1 VLLLESSLKDL
12 LPFRGLIVTT
22 PQSHI
27 RTRIKICGIT
37 RPEDAL
43 AVAEVGADAIGLVFY
58 AKSPR
63 AVTIAQAQAIINV
76 LPPFVTRVGLFVDA
90 SQQELDMVLD
100 QVELDV
106 VQFHGNETL
115 AQCESAGKEYMKA
128 VRVQETSDIV
138 AALEKYPSASAL
150 LLDAYHPTLPGGT
163 GETFDW
169 DKIPQ
174 NLAKPIVL
182 AGGLNSGNVAHAI
195 AAVCPYAVD
204 VSGGVEQSKGV
215 KSVDKIID
223 FVAAVNSA

>member
-1 VLLLESSLKDL
+1 L
-12 LPFRGLIVTT
+12 TT
-22 PQSHI
+22 NLSQFKP

-43 AVAEVGADAIGLVFY
+43 AVASAGADAIGLVFF

-106 VQFHGNETL
+106 VQFHGNESL

-128 VRVQETSDIV
+128 VRVQETADIL
-138 AALEKYPSASAL
+138 AAIEQYPSASAL
-150 LLDAYHPTLPGGT
+150 LLDTYHPNLPGGT

-169 DKIPQ
+169 NKIPAD
-174 NLAKPIVL
+174 LAKPIVL
-182 AGGLNSGNVAHAI
+182 AGGLTADNVALAI
-195 AAVCPYAVD
+195 KAVSPYAVD
-204 VSGGVEQSKGV
+204 VSGGVEQAKGI
-215 KSVDKIID
+215 KSADKIAH
-223 FVAAVNSA
+223 FVAAVNGAEM

>member
-1 VLLLESSLKDL
+1 M
-12 LPFRGLIVTT
+12 TT
-22 PQSHI
+22 NQSRCPI

-43 AVAEVGADAIGLVFY
+43 AAAAAGADAIGFVFY

-63 AVTIAQAQAIINV
+63 AVTIAQANAIINQ

-90 SQQELDMVLD
+90 SQQELDSVLD

-128 VRVQETSDIV
+128 VRVQDTADIL
-138 AALEKYPSASAL
+138 AAIEQYPSASAL
-150 LLDAYHPTLPGGT
+150 LLDTYHPSLPGGT

-169 DKIPQ
+169 DKIPS
-174 NLAKPIVL
+174 NMSKPFVL
-182 AGGLNSGNVAHAI
+182 AGGLTPDNVAQAI
-195 AAVCPYAVD
+195 RAVSPYAVD
-204 VSGGVEQSKGV
+204 VSGGVEQSKGI
-215 KSVDKIID
+215 KSAEKITA
-223 FVAAVNSA
+223 FVAAVNQA

>member
-1 VLLLESSLKDL
+1 M
-12 LPFRGLIVTT
+12 TT
-22 PQSHI
+22 KLSQFKS

-43 AVAEVGADAIGLVFY
+43 AVAAAGADAIGLVFY

-63 AVTIAQAQAIINV
+63 AVTIAQAQAIISV

-90 SQQELDMVLD
+90 SQEELDRILD

-128 VRVQETSDIV
+128 VRVQDTADIL
-138 AALEKYPSASAL
+138 AAIEKYPSASAL
-150 LLDAYHPTLPGGT
+150 LLDTYHPSLPGGT

-169 DKIPQ
+169 SKIPAD
-174 NLAKPIVL
+174 LGKPVVL
-182 AGGLNSGNVAHAI
+182 AGGLTADNVGLAVNSVK
-195 AAVCPYAVD
+195 PYAVD
-204 VSGGVEQSKGV
+204 VSGGVEQSKGI
-215 KSVDKIID
+215 KSADKIAQ
-223 FVAAVNSA
+223 FVAAVNGVEM

>member
-1 VLLLESSLKDL
+1 M
-12 LPFRGLIVTT
+12 
-22 PQSHI
+22 
-27 RTRIKICGIT
+27 
-37 RPEDAL
+37 
-43 AVAEVGADAIGLVFY
+43 
-58 AKSPR
+58 
-63 AVTIAQAQAIINV
+63 TIAQAQAIINV

-106 VQFHGNETL
+106 IQFHGNETL

-150 LLDAYHPTLPGGT
+150 LLDAYHPNLPGGT

-204 VSGGVEQSKGV
+204 VSGGVEQSKGI

>member
-1 VLLLESSLKDL
+1 MTTNLSQLK
-12 LPFRGLIVTT
+12 
-22 PQSHI
+22 S

-37 RPEDAL
+37 RPEDAV
-43 AVAEVGADAIGLVFY
+43 AVAAAGADAIGLVFY

-128 VRVQETSDIV
+128 VRVQETADIQT
-138 AALEKYPSASAL
+138 ALEQYPSASAL
-150 LLDAYHPTLPGGT
+150 LLDTYHPSLPGGT

-169 DKIPQ
+169 DKVPAD
-174 NLAKPIVL
+174 LTKPVVL
-182 AGGLNSGNVAHAI
+182 AGGLTAENVVQAI
-195 AAVCPYAVD
+195 KSVNPYAVD
-204 VSGGVEQSKGV
+204 VSGGVEQSKGI
-215 KSVDKIID
+215 KSVDKIIE
-223 FVAAVNSA
+223 FIASVNSVKM

>member
-1 VLLLESSLKDL
+1 L
-12 LPFRGLIVTT
+12 TT
-22 PQSHI
+22 SQTQI

-63 AVTIAQAQAIINV
+63 AVTIAQAQAIIDV

-90 SQQELDMVLD
+90 SQQELDNVLD

-106 VQFHGNETL
+106 IQFHGSETL
-115 AQCESAGKEYMKA
+115 VQCESAGKEYIKA

-138 AALEKYPSASAL
+138 TALEKYPSASAL
-150 LLDAYHPTLPGGT
+150 LLDAYHPNLPGGT

-174 NLAKPIVL
+174 NLAKPMVL

-195 AAVCPYAVD
+195 ATVCPYAVD
-204 VSGGVEQSKGV
+204 VSGGVEQSKGI